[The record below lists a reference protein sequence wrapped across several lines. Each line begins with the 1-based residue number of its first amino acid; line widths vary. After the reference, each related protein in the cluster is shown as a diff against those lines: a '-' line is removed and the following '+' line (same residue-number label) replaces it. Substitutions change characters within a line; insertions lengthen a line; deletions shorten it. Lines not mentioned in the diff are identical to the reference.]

1 MTTNENENAEIM
13 PKRFLQFLGLL
24 VLMVLLSVFTFRIM
38 GFPLVGTSPKA
49 AVAQEISL
57 EFVERN
63 RFDVVVLDKYGK
75 VLAESTDG
83 SSGFLGVVYNA
94 VKRERIKRRVV
105 ADNLLRLVQYTNG
118 RISVIDDAT
127 GSEIQVNSF
136 GGKNLE
142 VFGLLFNK

>member
-1 MTTNENENAEIM
+1 MTKNETKNPEIM

-24 VLMVLLSVFTFRIM
+24 VLSVLLSVFSFRIM
-38 GFPLVGTSPKA
+38 DFPLVGIPPKA

-75 VLAESTDG
+75 LLAESTDG
-83 SSGFLGVVYNA
+83 SNGFLGVVYNA

-105 ADNLLRLVQYTNG
+105 ANNLLRLIQYKNG
-118 RISVIDDAT
+118 RILVIDDAT
-127 GSEIQVNSF
+127 GLEIQVNSF

-142 VFGLLFNK
+142 VFGLLFDK

>member
-1 MTTNENENAEIM
+1 MTKNETKNPEIM

-24 VLMVLLSVFTFRIM
+24 VLTVLLSVFSFRIM
-38 GFPLVGTSPKA
+38 DFPLVGIPPKA

-63 RFDVVVLDKYGK
+63 RFDVVVLDKYGR

-83 SSGFLGVVYNA
+83 SNGFLGVVYNA

-105 ADNLLRLVQYTNG
+105 ADNLLRLIQYKNG
-118 RISVIDDAT
+118 RILVIDDAT
-127 GSEIQVNSF
+127 GLEIQVNSF

-142 VFGLLFNK
+142 VFGLLFDK

>member
-1 MTTNENENAEIM
+1 M
-13 PKRFLQFLGLL
+13 
-24 VLMVLLSVFTFRIM
+24 
-38 GFPLVGTSPKA
+38 GTSPKA
-49 AVAQEISL
+49 AVAQEITL

-75 VLAESTDG
+75 TLAESTDG
-83 SSGFLGVVYNA
+83 SNGFLGVVYNA

-105 ADNLLRLVQYTNG
+105 ADNLLRLVQYKNG